1 MALECEAASIIEQIW
16 QEAIPDED
24 GQWVIRVAD
33 QPGSHEPLGDYG
45 PFVRSIL
52 DADVSADAV
61 ACLARVI
68 AYEASF
74 ATLYVLDGDPCPGGH
89 ESLLSADPTG
99 REMRP
104 SG

>member
-1 MALECEAASIIEQIW
+1 M
-16 QEAIPDED
+16 PDED

-45 PFVRSIL
+45 PIVRSIL
-52 DADVSADAV
+52 DASVSADAV
-61 ACLARVI
+61 ARLARVI
-68 AYEASF
+68 AYGAAF
-74 ATLYVLDGDPCPGGH
+74 TTLYALDGDPCPGGH
-89 ESLLSADPTG
+89 ESLLSADPKG